1 MLQPSL
7 QSRNQRPAQPRQKY
21 NIRNHPFYYYNLFKK
36 TKIETH
42 YFTKAILYFYLK
54 TLRNSA
60 GIGVSNS
67 IG

>member
-1 MLQPSL
+1 MLQLSL
-7 QSRNQRPAQPRQKY
+7 QSKSQRPAQPRQKY
-21 NIRNHPFYYYNLFKK
+21 NIQNHPFYYYNLFKK

-42 YFTKAILYFYLK
+42 YFIKALPYFYLK